1 MPVLRRVLPV
11 ALLLAVGVALGLGVL
26 RSAPVE
32 GLYSGVVE
40 TTTHELAFEVPGRL
54 EAFGAEEGQSVTAGT
69 VVARLGE
76 SDLEAALAAA
86 KAREGVAAANLA
98 AMEAGSRPEEIAQ
111 AEARERRARAQ
122 LDQLRNGPTHEEV
135 NQAREARDAARQ
147 AWQIREKG
155 FRTEDVEAAK
165 AAVEATRSTLGR
177 ARVDAERYRRLH
189 QEDAV
194 PQRTLEEFENRLVVA
209 TSQHDAAVQA
219 WEKLK
224 RGYTHEEREQA
235 RHEYE
240 VREARFQEVARGA
253 RVELV
258 QAAEAELASARATL
272 ALVREGP
279 RAEDRQAARRRLDE
293 ARAAVRT
300 AALNLQK
307 ARLRAPSAGIVVS
320 RNFEVGEM
328 VQPGVPVVTMEDLSA
343 PWVEIFV
350 PETEIGKVRLGDR
363 FSVTVDSMPGRAWK
377 GTVTRVYEKAEF
389 TPKTIQTQRER
400 VNLVFRVKVTV
411 ENPEGVLKP
420 GMPADA
426 RHEGPGPGGSP
437 APAGSPQ
444 AGSPAASGASPSA
457 PEAPPGG

>member
-1 MPVLRRVLPV
+1 MPILRRVLPV
-11 ALLLAVGVALGLGVL
+11 VLLLAVGVALGLGVL
-26 RSAPVE
+26 RSKPLE

-40 TTTHELAFEVPGRL
+40 TTTYDLAFEVSGRL
-54 EAFGAEEGQSVTAGT
+54 EAFGVEEGQSVAAGT
-69 VVARLGE
+69 AVARLRE
-76 SDLEAALAAA
+76 SDLEAALQAA
-86 KAREGVAAANLA
+86 KAREGVAVANLA
-98 AMEAGSRPEEIAQ
+98 ALEAGSRPEEIAQ
-111 AEARERRARAQ
+111 AEARTRRAQAQ

-155 FRTEDVEAAK
+155 FRAEDVEAAR
-165 AAVEATRSTLGR
+165 ASVEAARSTLER
-177 ARVDAERYRRLH
+177 ARTDAERYRRLH

-194 PQRTLEEFENRLVVA
+194 PLRTLEEFENRLVVA

-224 RGYTHEEREQA
+224 RGYTYEEREQA

-253 RVELV
+253 RIELV

-279 RAEDRQAARRRLDE
+279 RAEDRQAARRRLEE

-300 AALNLQK
+300 ATLNLRK
-307 ARLRAPSAGIVVS
+307 ARLLAPTAGLVVT

-328 VQPGVPVVTMEDLSA
+328 VQPGVPVVTMEDLTA
-343 PWVEIFV
+343 PWVEVFV
-350 PETEIGKVRLGDR
+350 PETEIGKVRVGDR
-363 FSVTVDSMPGRAWK
+363 FSVTVDSMPGRTWEGK
-377 GTVTRVYEKAEF
+377 VTRVYEKAEF

-411 ENPEGVLKP
+411 ENPDGVLKP

-426 RHEGPGPGGSP
+426 RLLGPGPAPQAASP
-437 APAGSPQ
+437 PATPGPSPQ
-444 AGSPAASGASPSA
+444 AASPPAA
-457 PEAPPGG
+457 PEASPGG